1 MKDTVKL
8 YPKPSSPCN
17 CMNIRRASRAVTQ
30 LYDAMLQPSG
40 LTITQMGLLKVI
52 DALSAPSMSDLAAAF
67 RIDRTTL
74 NRNLK
79 PLEEGGYLQL
89 QRGQDARRR
98 EAVLTSS
105 GRQALQEAQRL
116 WNEAQQTMADYLGKD
131 DLQQLKSILSKLEA
145 MVP

>member
-1 MKDTVKL
+1 MKDIVKL

-30 LYDAMLQPSG
+30 FYDATLQPSG

-79 PLEEGGYLQL
+79 PLAEGGYLQL
-89 QRGQDARRR
+89 QRGKDARRR
-98 EAVLTSS
+98 EAVLTLS
-105 GRQALQEAQRL
+105 GRQALREAQHL

-131 DLQQLKSILSKLEA
+131 DLRQLKSILSKLEA